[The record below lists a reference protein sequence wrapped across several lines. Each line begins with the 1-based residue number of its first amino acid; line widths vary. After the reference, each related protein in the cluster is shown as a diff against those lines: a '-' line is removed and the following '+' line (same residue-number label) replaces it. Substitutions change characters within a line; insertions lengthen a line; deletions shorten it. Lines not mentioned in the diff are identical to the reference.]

1 MRTRHLVLGL
11 LAQQPM
17 SGYDIKCF
25 LESLSWL
32 VDSPSYG
39 SLYPA
44 LHALL
49 ADGLATVEEVPGQG
63 RPPRKI
69 YSITEAGEGTLKA
82 WLSRP
87 METDSSLRAF
97 VMRLV
102 LAGSLPSGNLNAYLE
117 QRREQVAA
125 HQRKLEQS
133 AGEMTEEADV
143 GERLMLDY
151 GLTLANAELD
161 WLDRTLARLVQ
172 LPLESV
178 SAISPHYFFVATDD
192 SDGGGS
198 GHSRRGSRPDQES
211 QPKRGA

>member
-1 MRTRHLVLGL
+1 MSSAMSTRHFILGL

-25 LESLSWL
+25 LKSLSWL

-49 ADGLATVEEVPGQG
+49 AEGLATVEEVPGQG

-69 YSITEAGEGTLKA
+69 YSITEAGKGAFMA

-87 METDSSLRAF
+87 MEVGSSLRAF

-102 LAGSLPSGNLNAYLE
+102 LAGSLSPGDLSAYLE
-117 QRREQVAA
+117 QRREHVAV

-133 AGEMTEEADV
+133 AQKMTEEADV
-143 GERLMLDY
+143 GERLTLDY
-151 GLTLANAELD
+151 GLALASAELD

-172 LPLESV
+172 LPLPAEAAGGVESG
-178 SAISPHYFFVATDD
+178 VAA
-192 SDGGGS
+192 SVI
-198 GHSRRGSRPDQES
+198 
-211 QPKRGA
+211 